1 MYPNKDTFCLPGSL
15 IGYLRYSFD
24 SVCLS
29 VKALTCFQGFVGIKE
44 YIYIYNRCCRW
55 KKTVDINVYNSAS
68 ILSIYFGI

>member
-29 VKALTCFQGFVGIKE
+29 VKALTCFQGFVGIKD
-44 YIYIYNRCCRW
+44 IYIVVVGG
-55 KKTVDINVYNSAS
+55 KIKLL
-68 ILSIYFGI
+68 ILTYIIPLAY